1 VSGLRVTQRCTCAL
15 IAVLAMLM
23 ISCGA
28 AFAAPRTVPFGF
40 FGVTLDPQIPQ
51 YSSPAALNA
60 QMGLMA
66 SSGIES
72 VRANFFWPSIEPGP
86 GSYTWA
92 ATDQLVHTAATHGLQ
107 LLPIIEYTPPWASSH
122 HGAQSA
128 LYAPAHVSTFAA
140 FVSALV
146 QRYGPRGSFWRL
158 PGNHGLNDP
167 IVDWQIWN
175 EPAGTWDWRSK
186 PWDKTYG
193 ALLAAGYRAI
203 HRADRHAVVVSGA
216 LVGATGGRTPWGEA
230 TALYRHG
237 LSRYSDAIAVN
248 AYTGAPSASNSVAR
262 SLKNRAVPAPGDEL
276 PGDAAKPIWVTEM
289 TWSAGLGKLH
299 RQDYIDI
306 ETTPRGQAQRLA
318 LYYKTVAQHRPW
330 GIQRAFWY
338 TWGSEYQRTFAFG
351 IAATFQFTGLGE
363 WRYTVPFTPLPL
375 LSTYAAS
382 AAKFEGCR
390 KSSNARTCR
399 SG

>member
-1 VSGLRVTQRCTCAL
+1 
-15 IAVLAMLM
+15 M
-23 ISCGA
+23 IPCGA
-28 AFAAPRTVPFGF
+28 AFAAPRSVPFGL
-40 FGVTLDPQIPQ
+40 FGVTVDPQIPQ
-51 YSSPAALNA
+51 YASPAALDA
-60 QMGLMA
+60 QMALMA
-66 SSGIES
+66 RSGVES
-72 VRANFFWPSIEPGP
+72 LRTNFFWPSIEPGR
-86 GSYTWA
+86 GRYTWR
-92 ATDQLVHTAATHGLQ
+92 ATDQVVHAAAVHGLQ
-107 LLPIIEYTPPWASSH
+107 LLPIIEYTSPWASSH

-128 LYAPAHVSTFAA
+128 LYAPAHMSTFAA

-146 QRYGPRGSFWRL
+146 KRYGPSGSFWRL
-158 PGNHGLNDP
+158 PGNHGLHDP
-167 IVDWQIWN
+167 IHDWQIWN

-186 PWDKTYG
+186 PWDKAYG

-216 LVGATGGRTPWGEA
+216 LVGTAAGLTPWSEA
-230 TALYRHG
+230 ASLYRHG

-248 AYTGAPSASNSVAR
+248 AYTGSPSVSNSVAR
-262 SLKNRAVPAPGDEL
+262 SLKIVQYLRQVMNAH
-276 PGDAAKPIWVTEM
+276 GDAAKPIWVTEV
-289 TWSAGLGKLH
+289 TWSGGLGKLAP
-299 RQDYIDI
+299 QDLIDI

-318 LYYKTVAQHRPW
+318 LYYRTVAQQRPW

-363 WRYTVPFTPLPL
+363 WRHSVPFTPLPL
-375 LSTYAAS
+375 LSTYAAA

-390 KSSNARTCR
+390 KSSNARRCR